1 MLISMI
7 VFVVLAILAAYVASN
22 NLTPVDM
29 NLLGYALHAPS
40 GVLFVSA
47 LGLGFLLGVLLMLPV
62 VISRSWALI
71 RTRRKIQ
78 DIQDMQ
84 DLELKRKKEAMVK
97 GAGQDQ
103 DA

>member
-7 VFVVLAILAAYVASN
+7 VFVILAVLAAYVASN

-47 LGLGFLLGVLLMLPV
+47 LGTGFLLGVLLMLPV
-62 VISRSWALI
+62 VVTRSWALI
-71 RTRRKIQ
+71 RSRRKLQ

-84 DLELKRKKEAMVK
+84 DLELKRKKEEMMKAVEK
-97 GAGQDQ
+97 D
-103 DA
+103 

>member
-22 NLTPVDM
+22 NLAPVEM
-29 NLLGYALHAPS
+29 NLLGYALRAPS

-47 LGLGFLLGVLLMLPV
+47 LGAGFLLGVLLMLPA

-71 RTRRKIQ
+71 RHRRKIQ
-78 DIQDMQ
+78 D
-84 DLELKRKKEAMVK
+84 L
-97 GAGQDQ
+97 Q
-103 DA
+103 DAQAKMQKQTSVDQAEED

>member
-22 NLTPVDM
+22 NLAPVNM
-29 NLLGYALHAPS
+29 NLLGYGLRAPS

-47 LGLGFLLGVLLMLPV
+47 LGVGFLLGVLLMLPA

-71 RTRRKIQ
+71 RHRRKLQDLQ
-78 DIQDMQ
+78 DIQDR
-84 DLELKRKKEAMVK
+84 EVRKKKDAMMK
-97 GAGQDQ
+97 GTEED
-103 DA
+103 